1 MAFAGIS
8 QTAAIGTPTLSHTS
22 LTLWPS
28 QVMAFLKGQRVQT
41 EGHGDIPAQRLCHL
55 PHHQDLHGH
64 PFQDHLP
71 QVRPHCKDENPLAWG
86 YEQGWLFAGEINGAE
101 TCRLGYHPM
110 WGTARDG
117 KSRGTG
123 TLTGNSAAHPVPAL
137 KSQELTISAL
147 EPALPTCHK

>member
-110 WGTARDG
+110 WGTKPGMERAGGQGHWQQRCP
-117 KSRGTG
+117 SCSCFEVPGTDNFCIG
-123 TLTGNSAAHPVPAL
+123 TSPSHLS
-137 KSQELTISAL
+137 
-147 EPALPTCHK
+147 